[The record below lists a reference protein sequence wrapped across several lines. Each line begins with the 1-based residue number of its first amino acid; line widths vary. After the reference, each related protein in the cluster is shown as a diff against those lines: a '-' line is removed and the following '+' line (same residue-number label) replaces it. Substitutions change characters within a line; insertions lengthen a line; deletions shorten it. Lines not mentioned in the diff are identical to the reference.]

1 MPDLTKAREV
11 THGVDDIVRSLA
23 FGLVDDQSAVERRG
37 LRLFW
42 HEIRSLEIR
51 TQGLEDG
58 LSFFISFRSCSMRS
72 TCSCERSSV
81 KCSSGR
87 RRSCNRSMISLRI
100 YPEACSSALMASV
113 CSLLVP

>member
-1 MPDLTKAREV
+1 MTDLTKAREV
-11 THGVDDIVRSLA
+11 THGIHNVVPCLSLW
-23 FGLVDDQSAVERRG
+23 FVNYEGAVEGRG

-87 RRSCNRSMISLRI
+87 RRSCNRSMISL
-100 YPEACSSALMASV
+100 PT
-113 CSLLVP
+113 

>member
-1 MPDLTKAREV
+1 MTDLTKAREV

-51 TQGLEDG
+51 TQGLGDG
-58 LSFFISFRSCSMRS
+58 LSFFISFRSCSMGV
-72 TCSCERSSV
+72 TCSCESS
-81 KCSSGR
+81 KGKFLSGVR
-87 RRSCNRSMISLRI
+87 RRCKTSVNSLRI
-100 YPEACSSALMASV
+100 VPAS
-113 CSLLVP
+113 